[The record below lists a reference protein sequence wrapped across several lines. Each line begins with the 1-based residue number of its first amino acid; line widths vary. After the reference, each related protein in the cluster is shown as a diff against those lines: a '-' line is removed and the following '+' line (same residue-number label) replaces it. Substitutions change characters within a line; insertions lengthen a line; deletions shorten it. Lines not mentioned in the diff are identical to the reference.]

1 MAMLFSL
8 IVAGWPG
15 IAGKQQQDAEPP
27 ESGESDESLAQL
39 DSGGI
44 TLIQLGMI

>member
-1 MAMLFSL
+1 MFGRLGLLFARLGSFVGGESGL
-8 IVAGWPG
+8 PA
-15 IAGKQQQDAEPP
+15 
-27 ESGESDESLAQL
+27 SGESDESLAQL

>member
-1 MAMLFSL
+1 MFGRLGL
-8 IVAGWPG
+8 IFARLGSFV
-15 IAGKQQQDAEPP
+15 
-27 ESGESDESLAQL
+27 SGESDESLAQL

>member
-1 MAMLFSL
+1 MAMLLSL

-15 IAGKQQQDAEPP
+15 VIGRPKHSPQP
-27 ESGESDESLAQL
+27 ESGEAEDSLAQL

-44 TLIQLGMI
+44 NLVVLGMI